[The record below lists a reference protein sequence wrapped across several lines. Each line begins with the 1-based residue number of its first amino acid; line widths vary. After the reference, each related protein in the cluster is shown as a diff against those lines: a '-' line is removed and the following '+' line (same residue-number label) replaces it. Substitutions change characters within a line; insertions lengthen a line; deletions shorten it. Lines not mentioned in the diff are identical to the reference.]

1 MENYIKNYIKNSIL
15 AKEQILSNAD
25 LLSLIEKTANLIAEA
40 YNSGKKVLTAGN
52 GGSAGDAQH
61 IAAELVSKF
70 MLDRPALN
78 AIALTTNSSVLTAV
92 GNDYSAEYIF
102 SRQIQAYGNSGD
114 IFIAISTSGNS
125 LNITNAIKEAKK
137 KGLVVIG
144 LIGSKKSKM
153 DNLCDILLRV
163 PSEQTPI
170 IQESHIMMGH
180 IICALVEKELFV

>member
-1 MENYIKNYIKNSIL
+1 MDS
-15 AKEQILSNAD
+15 KEQILSDAD
-25 LLSLIEKTANLIAEA
+25 LLSLIEKTANLIVEA

-78 AIALTTNSSVLTAV
+78 AIALTTNSSILTAV

-125 LNITNAIKEAKK
+125 LNIINAIKEAKNR
-137 KGLVVIG
+137 GMVVIG
-144 LIGSKKSKM
+144 LVGSKKSKM

>member
-15 AKEQILSNAD
+15 AKEQILSDAD
-25 LLSLIEKTANLIAEA
+25 LLSLIEKTANLIVEA

-78 AIALTTNSSVLTAV
+78 AIALTTNSSILTAV

-125 LNITNAIKEAKK
+125 LNIINAIKEAKNR
-137 KGLVVIG
+137 GMVVIG
-144 LIGSKKSKM
+144 LVGSKKSKM